1 MVNTA
6 RRANRA
12 ILDTLK
18 PQSEVLFNL
27 VNDFHPMLR
36 SRESKGAG
44 TISITCYVEELA
56 VSRWGKSF
64 IVSSCPRLQTTFLIN
79 Q

>member
-1 MVNTA
+1 LVNTA

-18 PQSEVLFNL
+18 PESEILSIL

-36 SRESKGAG
+36 SREKGKAG
-44 TISITCYVEELA
+44 AISITCYAEELA

-64 IVSSCPRLQTTFLIN
+64 IVS
-79 Q
+79 